1 MTDFRDAHVLITGAA
16 SGIGRLLALGA
27 SARGAR
33 TSLLD
38 LDEPGLLSVQAEIA
52 RAGGHA
58 AVFAV
63 DLCDRPGFQATAAR
77 VLATRG
83 PVDILINNAGI
94 VTGKALLECSDAAI
108 ERTFQVNTLALF
120 WGVRALLPAMIA
132 RGRGHV
138 VTVASAAGLGGTSRL
153 TDYCASKFAAV
164 GFDESLRLELK
175 RLGHP
180 IRTTVVCPW
189 YIDTGMFRGVRTRFP
204 LLLPILKPDYV
215 AVRILR
221 AIEANRRR
229 LVLPRFV
236 MAVLLARIL
245 PLTLFD
251 AVMRFFGVDRSMDGF
266 SGRDEL
272 RGRPPGPTWSPPRN
286 PSP

>member
-108 ERTFQVNTLALF
+108 ERTFQVNTLAMF

-251 AVMRFFGVDRSMDGF
+251 AVMRFFGVDRSMDEF
-266 SGRDEL
+266 SGRDDL
-272 RGRPPGPTWSPPRN
+272 RGRPPDPT
-286 PSP
+286 

>member
-16 SGIGRLLALGA
+16 GGIGRLLALGA
-27 SARGAR
+27 AARGAR
-33 TSLLD
+33 TTLLD
-38 LDEPGLLSVQAEIA
+38 LDEAGLFAVRAEIA
-52 RAGGHA
+52 QAGGEA
-58 AVFAV
+58 EVFAV
-63 DLCDRPGFQATAAR
+63 DLCDRAGFQVTAAR

-94 VTGKALLECSDAAI
+94 VTGKTLLRCSDAAI

-120 WGVRALLPAMIA
+120 WSVRALLPAMIA

-138 VTVASAAGLGGTSRL
+138 VTIASAAGLGGTSRL

-164 GFDESLRLELK
+164 GFDESLRLELN

-215 AVRILR
+215 AARILDAIR
-221 AIEANRRR
+221 ADRRR

-236 MAVLLARIL
+236 MAVLVARIL
-245 PLTLFD
+245 PPTLFD
-251 AVMRFFGVDRSMDGF
+251 AVMRFFGVDRSMDEF
-266 SGRDEL
+266 SGREDL
-272 RGRPPGPTWSPPRN
+272 RAPPPDRT
-286 PSP
+286 

>member
-138 VTVASAAGLGGTSRL
+138 VTVASAAGLGGTYRL

-251 AVMRFFGVDRSMDGF
+251 AVMRFFGVDRSMDEF
-266 SGRDEL
+266 SGRDDL
-272 RGRPPGPTWSPPRN
+272 RGRPPDPT
-286 PSP
+286 

>member
-138 VTVASAAGLGGTSRL
+138 VTIASAAGLGGTSRL

-251 AVMRFFGVDRSMDGF
+251 AVMRFFGVDRSMDEF
-266 SGRDEL
+266 SGRDDL
-272 RGRPPGPTWSPPRN
+272 RGRPPDPT
-286 PSP
+286 

>member
-38 LDEPGLLSVQAEIA
+38 LDEPGLFSVQAEIA
-52 RAGGHA
+52 RAGRDA
-58 AVFAV
+58 AVFPV
-63 DLCDRPGFQATAAR
+63 DLCDRAGFQATAAR

-138 VTVASAAGLGGTSRL
+138 VTIASAAGLGGTSRL

-189 YIDTGMFRGVRTRFP
+189 YIDTGMFHGVRTRFP

-221 AIEANRRR
+221 AIEADRRR

-251 AVMRFFGVDRSMDGF
+251 AVMRFFGVDRSMDEF
-266 SGRDEL
+266 SGRKDF
-272 RGRPPGPTWSPPRN
+272 RVPPPDPT
-286 PSP
+286 

>member
-251 AVMRFFGVDRSMDGF
+251 AVMRFFGVDRSMDEF
-266 SGRDEL
+266 SGRDDL
-272 RGRPPGPTWSPPRN
+272 RGRPPDPT
-286 PSP
+286 

>member
-63 DLCDRPGFQATAAR
+63 DLCDRPGFQATAAQ

-251 AVMRFFGVDRSMDGF
+251 AVMRFFGVDRSMDEF
-266 SGRDEL
+266 SGRDDL
-272 RGRPPGPTWSPPRN
+272 RGRPPDPT
-286 PSP
+286 

>member
-1 MTDFRDAHVLITGAA
+1 MPARTALITGG
-16 SGIGRLLALGA
+16 SRGIGAAIAAALA
-27 SARGAR
+27 ARGDHIVAPPR
-33 TSLLD
+33 ASLD
-38 LDEPGLLSVQAEIA
+38 LSQPDSIENFIA
-52 RAGGHA
+52 TQR
-58 AVFAV
+58 
-63 DLCDRPGFQATAAR
+63 DL
-77 VLATRG
+77 

-251 AVMRFFGVDRSMDGF
+251 AVMRFFGVDRSMDEF
-266 SGRDEL
+266 SGRDDL
-272 RGRPPGPTWSPPRN
+272 RGRPPDPT
-286 PSP
+286 